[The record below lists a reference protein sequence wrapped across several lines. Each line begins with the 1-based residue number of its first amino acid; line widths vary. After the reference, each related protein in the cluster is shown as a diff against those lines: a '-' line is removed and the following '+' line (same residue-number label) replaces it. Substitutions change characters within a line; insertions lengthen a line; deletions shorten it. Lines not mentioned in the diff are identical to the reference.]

1 MSEQENN
8 TEVESPE
15 VEAEAVEATEVEGAS
30 DTPDVEALQEEIAK
44 LKEDVLRAQAETQ
57 NVRRRAEADV
67 EKAHKFSTEKFAREL
82 LEVVDN
88 LERAIAASPEDEAV
102 KPLLEGVEMTQ
113 KTFMST
119 LAKFKVEVVDPEGH
133 PFDPDLHQA
142 ISMVEAPDAEPNT
155 VLNVVQKGY
164 TNHGRLLRPAMVVV
178 SKAAPK
184 VDEKA
189 QLQKSL
195 NSLLEKVITAPIKG
209 SSKQVIKASSEAAN
223 KSRCEL
229 ALQN

>member
-8 TEVESPE
+8 VENPE
-15 VEAEAVEATEVEGAS
+15 VTEEAVAQEDGSTAAQEPTGDELAL
-30 DTPDVEALQEEIAK
+30 LQEEVAQ
-44 LKEDVLRAQAETQ
+44 LKEELLRSQAEIQ

-88 LERAIAASPEDEAV
+88 LERAMAAAPEDEVV
-102 KPLLEGVEMTQ
+102 KPLLEGVDMTST
-113 KTFMST
+113 TFVNT
-119 LAKFKVEVVDPEGH
+119 LAKFKVEVVNPEGH

-178 SKAAPK
+178 SKPSAK
-184 VDEKA
+184 VDTQA
-189 QLQKSL
+189 
-195 NSLLEKVITAPIKG
+195 
-209 SSKQVIKASSEAAN
+209 
-223 KSRCEL
+223 
-229 ALQN
+229 

>member
-8 TEVESPE
+8 PE
-15 VEAEAVEATEVEGAS
+15 VENPEIDVSDLDVEASESTDSLA
-30 DTPDVEALQEEIAK
+30 ALQEEVAK
-44 LKEDVLRAQAETQ
+44 LKEDVLRAQADAQ
-57 NVRRRAEADV
+57 NVRRRAELDV

-82 LEVVDN
+82 LDIVDN
-88 LERAIAASPEDEAV
+88 LERAIAAAPEDDVV

-113 KTFMST
+113 KTFLST

-133 PFDPDLHQA
+133 PFDPELHQA
-142 ISMVEAPDAEPNT
+142 ISMVDAPDAEPNT

-184 VDEKA
+184 VDAKA
-189 QLQKSL
+189 
-195 NSLLEKVITAPIKG
+195 
-209 SSKQVIKASSEAAN
+209 
-223 KSRCEL
+223 
-229 ALQN
+229 

>member
-1 MSEQENN
+1 MSDQENN
-8 TEVESPE
+8 VENPE
-15 VEAEAVEATEVEGAS
+15 VVEQEQAAEQPEATETVESEVETDAEL
-30 DTPDVEALQEEIAK
+30 EALQDEVAK
-44 LKEDVLRAQAETQ
+44 LKDDLIRSQAEVQ
-57 NVRRRAEADV
+57 NIRRRAEADV

-88 LERAIAASPEDEAV
+88 LERAIAAAPEEEAV

-113 KTFMST
+113 KTFLST

-164 TNHGRLLRPAMVVV
+164 TNHGRLLRPAMVIV

-189 QLQKSL
+189 
-195 NSLLEKVITAPIKG
+195 
-209 SSKQVIKASSEAAN
+209 
-223 KSRCEL
+223 
-229 ALQN
+229 

>member
-1 MSEQENN
+1 MSEQDNQ
-8 TEVESPE
+8 EVENQE
-15 VEAEAVEATEVEGAS
+15 VEAEATETVE
-30 DTPDVEALQEEIAK
+30 PDVDEAAVGVEALQEEIAK
-44 LKEDVLRAQAETQ
+44 LKEDVLRSKAETQ
-57 NVRRRAEADV
+57 NVRRRAETDV

-82 LEVVDN
+82 LDVVDN
-88 LERAIAASPEDEAV
+88 LERAIAASPEDDVV

-113 KTFMST
+113 KTLMNA
-119 LAKFKVEVVDPEGH
+119 LAKFKIEVVDPEGH

-142 ISMVEAPDAEPNT
+142 ISMVDAPDAEPNT

-189 QLQKSL
+189 
-195 NSLLEKVITAPIKG
+195 
-209 SSKQVIKASSEAAN
+209 
-223 KSRCEL
+223 
-229 ALQN
+229 

>member
-8 TEVESPE
+8 VENPE
-15 VEAEAVEATEVEGAS
+15 VAEETVEQAEAAEITEEGSA
-30 DTPDVEALQEEIAK
+30 VEALQEEVAE
-44 LKEDVLRAQAETQ
+44 LKEELLRAQAEVQ

-88 LERAIAASPEDEAV
+88 LERAVAAAPEDDAV
-102 KPLLEGVEMTQ
+102 KPFLEGVEMTQ
-113 KTFMST
+113 KTFIST

-164 TNHGRLLRPAMVVV
+164 TNHGRLLRPAMVEV
-178 SKAAPK
+178 SKAAPS
-184 VDEKA
+184 VNEKA
-189 QLQKSL
+189 
-195 NSLLEKVITAPIKG
+195 
-209 SSKQVIKASSEAAN
+209 
-223 KSRCEL
+223 
-229 ALQN
+229 

>member
-8 TEVESPE
+8 AEVEVE
-15 VEAEAVEATEVEGAS
+15 VAAEAQEEATQEAQEVEGS
-30 DTPDVEALQEEIAK
+30 EVEALQEEIAK

-88 LERAIAASPEDEAV
+88 LERAIAAAPEDEAV
-102 KPLLEGVEMTQ
+102 KSLLEGVEMTQ
-113 KTFMST
+113 KTFQST

-142 ISMVEAPDAEPNT
+142 ISMVDAPDAEPNT

-178 SKAAPK
+178 SKASPK
-184 VDEKA
+184 VDTQA
-189 QLQKSL
+189 
-195 NSLLEKVITAPIKG
+195 
-209 SSKQVIKASSEAAN
+209 
-223 KSRCEL
+223 
-229 ALQN
+229 

>member
-1 MSEQENN
+1 MSEQENS
-8 TEVESPE
+8 TEVENPE
-15 VEAEAVEATEVEGAS
+15 VEAAELDTESTESSDNVEVVDAN
-30 DTPDVEALQEEIAK
+30 ALQEEIAK

-113 KTFMST
+113 KTFIST
-119 LAKFKVEVVDPEGH
+119 LSKFKVEVVDPEGH
-133 PFDPDLHQA
+133 PFDPELHQA

-178 SKAAPK
+178 SKPAAK
-184 VDEKA
+184 VDTQA
-189 QLQKSL
+189 
-195 NSLLEKVITAPIKG
+195 
-209 SSKQVIKASSEAAN
+209 
-223 KSRCEL
+223 
-229 ALQN
+229 

>member
-1 MSEQENN
+1 MSEQENSA
-8 TEVESPE
+8 EVENPE
-15 VEAEAVEATEVEGAS
+15 LEAVEGQEEAPEAAQEGAEAV
-30 DTPDVEALQEEIAK
+30 DVEALQAEIAG

-57 NVRRRAEADV
+57 NVRRRAETDV

-82 LEVVDN
+82 LDVVDN
-88 LERAIAASPEDEAV
+88 LERAIAAAPEDDLV
-102 KPLLEGVEMTQ
+102 KPFLEGVDMTQ
-113 KTFMST
+113 KSLLNT

-142 ISMVEAPDAEPNT
+142 ISMVDAPDAEPNT

-184 VDEKA
+184 VDA
-189 QLQKSL
+189 Q
-195 NSLLEKVITAPIKG
+195 V
-209 SSKQVIKASSEAAN
+209 
-223 KSRCEL
+223 
-229 ALQN
+229 